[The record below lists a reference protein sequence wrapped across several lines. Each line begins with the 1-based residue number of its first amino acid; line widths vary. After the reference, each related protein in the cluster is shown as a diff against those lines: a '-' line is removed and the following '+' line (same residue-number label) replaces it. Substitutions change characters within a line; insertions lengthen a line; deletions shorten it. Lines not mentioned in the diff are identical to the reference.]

1 MIYDE
6 PVYRPLGDCMLG
18 VEFGDEA
25 ALELNF
31 KVLELE
37 QLLNEAKL
45 EGVVETIPS
54 LRELVV
60 VIDRTKST
68 SAKVREAIDSMLG
81 DLGQAPKLSSRL
93 WVLPCWYDDPWSAE
107 LAARYDVEN
116 NLDIIARE
124 NGLTKE
130 GVIERHTSGE
140 FWVVCVGFT
149 PGCYFSKPL
158 DPAMHLAAPKW
169 KTPRDYTPA
178 RCLALAGFS
187 TGAYPVASPGGY
199 QLVGRLA
206 VNIYE
211 PHPRNAAFPADGVLL
226 RAGDRIRY
234 RNVGAL
240 EYDTIWSQVEAGHY
254 EYEMTEELFDT
265 AGYLREQA
273 ADLRPEAAR

>member
-1 MIYDE
+1 MIYPE

-25 ALELNF
+25 NLELNF

-37 QLLNEAKL
+37 RLAREAQIP
-45 EGVVETIPS
+45 GVVETVPS
-54 LRELVV
+54 FRQLVLVLDRSRTTHARAQEALSRIIDELGEV
-60 VIDRTKST
+60 RT
-68 SAKVREAIDSMLG
+68 L
-81 DLGQAPKLSSRL
+81 PSRRF
-93 WVLPCWYDDPWSAE
+93 VLPCWYDDPWSRE
-107 LAARYDVEN
+107 LAERYGVDN
-116 NLDIIARE
+116 NLDIVARE
-124 NGLTKE
+124 NGITKE
-130 GVIERHTSGE
+130 EVVERHTSTD

-158 DPAMHLAAPKW
+158 DQAMHLAAPKW

-199 QLVGRLA
+199 QLLGRLA

-211 PHPRNAAFPADGVLL
+211 PRPRNAGFPDDGVLL

-234 RNVGAL
+234 RPVQAL
-240 EYDTIWSQVEAGHY
+240 EYDRIWSDVEAGRY
-254 EYEMTEELFDT
+254 QYDVVEEDFDV
-265 AGYLREQA
+265 AGYLSE
-273 ADLRPEAAR
+273 LRAEPAGTT

>member
-6 PVYRPLGDCMLG
+6 PIYRPLGDCMMG

-37 QLLNEAKL
+37 QLLNEANVR
-45 EGVVETIPS
+45 GIVETVPS

-60 VIDRTKST
+60 VIDRTKT
-68 SAKVREAIDSMLG
+68 TNARVREAIDSLLD
-81 DLGQAPKLSSRL
+81 DLGQVSKLPSRR
-93 WVLPCWYDDPWSAE
+93 WVLPCWYDDPWSNE
-107 LAARYDVEN
+107 LAARYGVDN
-116 NLDIIARE
+116 NLEIIARE
-124 NGLTKE
+124 NGITKE
-130 GVIERHTSGE
+130 QVIERHTSGD

-158 DPAMHLAAPKW
+158 NPAMHLKAPKW

-199 QLVGRLA
+199 QLLGRLA

-211 PHPRNAAFPADGVLL
+211 PHPRNSAFPPDGVLL

-234 RNVGAL
+234 RNVGPL
-240 EYDTIWSQVEAGHY
+240 EYDRIWSEVEAGHY

-265 AGYLREQA
+265 EAYLREQRELA
-273 ADLRPEAAR
+273 ASEPAA

>member
-6 PVYRPLGDCMLG
+6 PVYRPLGDMMLG

-25 ALELNF
+25 NVALNF
-31 KVLELE
+31 KVLELDA
-37 QLLNEAKL
+37 LAREAKIP
-45 EGVVETIPS
+45 GVIETIPS
-54 LRELVV
+54 LRELVLV
-60 VIDRTKST
+60 LDRTKT
-68 SAKVREAIDSMLG
+68 THAKVQDALDGLIGEVEDVTTLR
-81 DLGQAPKLSSRL
+81 SRKF
-93 WVLPCWYDDPWSAE
+93 VLPCWYDDPWSAE

-116 NLDIIARE
+116 NLDIIADA
-124 NGLTKE
+124 NSLTKQE
-130 GVIERHTSGE
+130 VIEQHTDTE

-149 PGCYFSKPL
+149 PGCYFSIPL
-158 DPAMHLAAPKW
+158 DMTKLLQAPKW

-211 PHPRNAAFPADGVLL
+211 PQPKNAIFPEDGVLL
-226 RAGDRIRY
+226 RAGDRLQY

-240 EYDTIWSQVEAGHY
+240 EYDRIWSEVEAGHY
-254 EYEMTEELFDT
+254 EYEVVEEDFDV
-265 AGYLREQA
+265 AGYLAEYGREPSTA
-273 ADLRPEAAR
+273 

>member
-1 MIYDE
+1 MIYRE

-25 ALELNF
+25 NLELNF

-37 QLLNEAKL
+37 RLAREAQIP
-45 EGVVETIPS
+45 GVVETVPS
-54 LRELVV
+54 FRQLVLV
-60 VIDRTKST
+60 LDRSRTNHARAQEALSRIIADAGEVT
-68 SAKVREAIDSMLG
+68 SL
-81 DLGQAPKLSSRL
+81 PSRRF
-93 WVLPCWYDDPWSAE
+93 VLPCWYDDPWSRE
-107 LAARYDVEN
+107 LAERYEVDN
-116 NLDIIARE
+116 NLEIVARE
-124 NGLTKE
+124 NGITKE
-130 GVIERHTSGE
+130 EVIERHTSTD

-158 DPAMHLAAPKW
+158 DPVMHLAAPKW

-199 QLVGRLA
+199 QLLGRLA

-211 PHPRNAAFPADGVLL
+211 PRPRNAGFPDDGVLL

-234 RNVGAL
+234 RAVGAL
-240 EYDTIWSQVEAGHY
+240 EYDRIWSEVEAGRY
-254 EYEMTEELFDT
+254 EYDVVEEDFDV
-265 AGYLREQA
+265 AGYLRELGA
-273 ADLRPEAAR
+273 EPATT

>member
-1 MIYDE
+1 MIYKE

-25 ALELNF
+25 NLELNF

-37 QLLNEAKL
+37 RLAREAQIP
-45 EGVVETIPS
+45 GVVETVPS
-54 LRELVV
+54 FRQLVLV
-60 VIDRTKST
+60 LDRNRTNHARAQEALSRIIDDIGEVT
-68 SAKVREAIDSMLG
+68 SL
-81 DLGQAPKLSSRL
+81 PSRRF
-93 WVLPCWYDDPWSAE
+93 VLPCWYDDPWSRE
-107 LAARYDVEN
+107 LAERYEVDN
-116 NLDIIARE
+116 NLEMVARE
-124 NGLTKE
+124 NGITKDE
-130 GVIERHTSGE
+130 VIERHTSTD

-199 QLVGRLA
+199 QLLGRLA

-211 PHPRNAAFPADGVLL
+211 ARPRNAGFPEDGVLL

-234 RNVGAL
+234 RAVGAL
-240 EYDTIWSQVEAGHY
+240 EYDRIWSEVEAGRY
-254 EYEMTEELFDT
+254 EYDVVDEDFDV
-265 AGYLREQA
+265 AGYLREFGA
-273 ADLRPEAAR
+273 EPATA

>member
-1 MIYDE
+1 MIYPE

-25 ALELNF
+25 NLELNF

-37 QLLNEAKL
+37 RLAREAQIP
-45 EGVVETIPS
+45 GVVETVPS
-54 LRELVV
+54 FRQLVLV
-60 VIDRTKST
+60 LDRSRTTHARAQEALSRIIDEHGEVRT
-68 SAKVREAIDSMLG
+68 L
-81 DLGQAPKLSSRL
+81 PSRRF
-93 WVLPCWYDDPWSAE
+93 VLPCWYDDPWSRE
-107 LAARYDVEN
+107 LAERYGVDN
-116 NLDIIARE
+116 NLDIVARE
-124 NGLTKE
+124 NGITKE
-130 GVIERHTSGE
+130 EVVERHTSTD

-158 DPAMHLAAPKW
+158 DQAMHLAAPKW

-199 QLVGRLA
+199 QLLGRLA

-211 PHPRNAAFPADGVLL
+211 PRPRNAGFPDDGVLL

-234 RNVGAL
+234 RPVQAL
-240 EYDTIWSQVEAGHY
+240 EYDRIWSDVEAGRY
-254 EYEMTEELFDT
+254 QYDVVEEDFDV
-265 AGYLREQA
+265 AGYLSELTTEPA
-273 ADLRPEAAR
+273 GTT

>member
-1 MIYDE
+1 M
-6 PVYRPLGDCMLG
+6 VYETPIFRPLGDCMLG

-25 ALELNF
+25 NLELNF
-31 KVLELE
+31 RVLELE
-37 QLLNEAKL
+37 RVVREV
-45 EGVVETIPS
+45 GVAGLIETVPS
-54 LRELVV
+54 LRQLVLV
-60 VIDRTKST
+60 FDRTQTTNARVVAAVEPLLSEIRDVST
-68 SAKVREAIDSMLG
+68 LR
-81 DLGQAPKLSSRL
+81 SRR

-107 LAARYDVEN
+107 LAERYGVDN
-116 NLDIIARE
+116 NLEIVARE
-124 NGLTKE
+124 NGLTKDE
-130 GVIERHTSGE
+130 VIERHTSGE

-149 PGCYFSKPL
+149 PGCYFSAPL

-199 QLVGRLA
+199 QLLGRLA

-211 PHPRNAAFPADGVLL
+211 PYPRNAAFPPDGVLL

-240 EYDTIWSQVEAGHY
+240 EYDRIWSEVEAGHY
-254 EYEMTEELFDT
+254 AYDVIEEDFDV
-265 AGYLREQA
+265 AGYVREFGRA
-273 ADLRPEAAR
+273 RPSEAR

>member
-1 MIYDE
+1 MIYPE

-25 ALELNF
+25 NLELNF

-37 QLLNEAKL
+37 RLAREAQIP
-45 EGVVETIPS
+45 GVVETVPS
-54 LRELVV
+54 FRQLVLVLDRSRTTHARAQEALSRIIDELGEV
-60 VIDRTKST
+60 RT
-68 SAKVREAIDSMLG
+68 L
-81 DLGQAPKLSSRL
+81 PSRRF
-93 WVLPCWYDDPWSAE
+93 VLPCWYDDPWSRE
-107 LAARYDVEN
+107 LAERYGVDN
-116 NLDIIARE
+116 NLDIVARE
-124 NGLTKE
+124 NGITKE
-130 GVIERHTSGE
+130 EVVERHTSTD

-158 DPAMHLAAPKW
+158 DQAMHLAAPKW

-199 QLVGRLA
+199 QLLGRLA

-211 PHPRNAAFPADGVLL
+211 PRPRNAGFPDDGVLL

-234 RNVGAL
+234 RPVQAL
-240 EYDTIWSQVEAGHY
+240 EYDRIWSDVEAGRY
-254 EYEMTEELFDT
+254 QYDVVEEDFDV
-265 AGYLREQA
+265 AGYLSELTTEPA
-273 ADLRPEAAR
+273 GTT